1 MAPDWRR
8 LPRGQRL
15 LSVRTWLGKG
25 GGHGKSNEVIMPHS
39 NVDEAVAQ
47 EAVDVATLIAENAS
61 LRDRLLR
68 ALADAE
74 NTRRRAE
81 RTEEE
86 ARQYAISDFAREL
99 LMVADNLKRT
109 IAAAAERSETVE
121 DDRLIEGVRATE
133 RLLEQTLGRF
143 GVRKIDALGKRFDP
157 SLHEAVMEA
166 DDASQPP
173 GTVVRVLEDGYTIQD
188 RLLRPARVVV
198 ARRGLKKTAASQSEP
213 AEAEGGPAQARI

>member
-1 MAPDWRR
+1 
-8 LPRGQRL
+8 
-15 LSVRTWLGKG
+15 
-25 GGHGKSNEVIMPHS
+25 MPHS

-68 ALADAE
+68 ALADVE
-74 NTRRRAE
+74 NIRRRAE
-81 RTEEE
+81 RTAEE

-99 LMVADNLKRT
+99 LMVADNLERT
-109 IAAAAERSETVE
+109 IAAAERPETVE
-121 DDRLIEGVRATE
+121 DQALIEGVRATA
-133 RLLEQTLGRF
+133 RLLEQTLSHF
-143 GVRKIDALGKRFDP
+143 GVRKIDALGKRFNP

-198 ARRGLKKTAASQSEP
+198 ARRGLNATSASKPEP
-213 AEAEGGPAQARI
+213 AEADSGSHSGEDPM

>member
-1 MAPDWRR
+1 
-8 LPRGQRL
+8 
-15 LSVRTWLGKG
+15 
-25 GGHGKSNEVIMPHS
+25 MPHS
-39 NVDEAVAQ
+39 NDDEAVAQ

-143 GVRKIDALGKRFDP
+143 GVCKIDALGKRFDP

-166 DDASQPP
+166 DDASPPP
-173 GTVVRVLEDGYTIQD
+173 GTVIRVVEDGYTIHD

-198 ARRGLKKTAASQSEP
+198 ARRGLNATSASEP
-213 AEAEGGPAQARI
+213 EPAAADSGSHSGEYST